1 MPPKIHLVRHAQGYH
16 NLGIEHMNIHDPLLT
31 DHGKKQCHELGRN
44 FPNLSS
50 IDLLVAS
57 PMRRAMYTALEAFL
71 PDYEKTEGKKLIAL
85 PELQELSDMPCDVGS
100 SLADLKAEMEAQG
113 APVDISNLEENWTKK
128 TGRLG
133 ITRERIFE
141 RAQYVRQWLMA
152 RPEKEIVVVSHGG
165 FLHFLTEDWEE
176 GCNGKGKFGKPVI
189 KNPEDSYLT
198 RPFQTYQYET
208 GTGWFNTEF
217 RTYEVETMAN
227 GHGQKCHE
235 GSSEISLRETVE
247 SRRRRGKPDLAPTR
261 AQQKILCE
269 QVLDGWAKQGYSIP
283 SEHGN

>member
-50 IDLLVAS
+50 IELLVAS
-57 PMRRAMYTALEAFL
+57 PMRRAIHTALEAFL
-71 PDYEKTEGKKLIAL
+71 PDYETKEGNKLVAL

-113 APVDISNLEENWTKK
+113 APVDLSNLEENWTEK

-176 GCNGKGKFGKPVI
+176 GCKG
-189 KNPEDSYLT
+189 E
-198 RPFQTYQYET
+198 
-208 GTGWFNTEF
+208 GTGWVNTEF
-217 RTYEVETMAN
+217 RTYEFESMAN

-235 GSSEISLRETVE
+235 GPSEISLRETAE

-269 QVLDGWAKQGYSIP
+269 QVLDGWAKQGYPIP
-283 SEHGN
+283 SEQGN